1 MLTKSLATPEI
12 MVRDSLVIL
21 DPLHIIVDE
30 TNSLSASGHMG
41 TKLQIVV
48 VNQLEQGYTPKT
60 MAMAFVN
67 TSTTNPKLKS
77 LKEGMVEVFLKK
89 MKLQEQKHN
98 KRYTLND
105 VSSAPSLPIG
115 KLARRLPSF

>member
-77 LKEGMVEVFLKK
+77 LKEGMVEVFLKT
-89 MKLQEQKHN
+89 M
-98 KRYTLND
+98 
-105 VSSAPSLPIG
+105 
-115 KLARRLPSF
+115 